1 MGRRKATFTV
11 VATAG
16 QNGTKRTRRIDQ
28 STELRLKGWC
38 DIPRHEMGS
47 GFHRRVH
54 LCLRAGKPHGTR
66 QVRSGQVKCGHTPG
80 RSFAIA
86 RPILSDNLSRGGV
99 NLNSTVTMT
108 LRYFSSSSSCSSL
121 PASLQPL
128 VQSATAGSACRR
140 CRLGAVGSVY
150 TSVYVCFLRLWVHS
164 CKGRGVTP

>member
-108 LRYFSSSSSCSSL
+108 LLLPFFVVVLFSPRIAAATGPVSDGGL
-121 PASLQPL
+121 GVPAVPS
-128 VQSATAGSACRR
+128 GCDG
-140 CRLGAVGSVY
+140 LG
-150 TSVYVCFLRLWVHS
+150 LWVS
-164 CKGRGVTP
+164 LCRCLL